1 MNTRAAVITPEQQQ
15 DLLIKLEALS
25 DALQAARDTC
35 LRQLGVEFE
44 PVGSPGAPD
53 CATISYGSTVALTG
67 ENANFTYAI
76 VCDEA
81 SAQWLTQR
89 FFELDPDAMP
99 PLADVADALSEF
111 PNVAGGVWKA
121 MRDRQGERYQLGL
134 PLFMRG
140 SSWLRFFSKG
150 VNAISQRL
158 DGPEGVSLQV
168 VLVWQSGVKPGGATS
183 MSTQIASAASEAA
196 DLPVNVLQ
204 EATQA
209 VVNTCEVQMGL
220 PLEIEANPGDPR
232 EASVQYG
239 SSIALTTEVGGGWN
253 LAVMGD
259 KDSCQKLTRI
269 LFAMEDDE
277 EPAMED
283 LADGIGEIANVAA
296 GVFKASRLEAG
307 QRVQIGL
314 PLFMEGRSCID
325 FFASGLQGLS
335 QSLNG
340 PDGISVHVII
350 IWQEGAK

>member
-1 MNTRAAVITPEQQQ
+1 MDETDEPE
-15 DLLIKLEALS
+15 
-25 DALQAARDTC
+25 
-35 LRQLGVEFE
+35 
-44 PVGSPGAPD
+44 
-53 CATISYGSTVALTG
+53 
-67 ENANFTYAI
+67 
-76 VCDEA
+76 
-81 SAQWLTQR
+81 
-89 FFELDPDAMP
+89 
-99 PLADVADALSEF
+99 LADIADALNEF
-111 PNVAGGVWKA
+111 PNVAAGMWKA
-121 MRDRQGERYQLGL
+121 MRDRCGERYQLGL

-140 SSWLRFFSKG
+140 NSWLRFFSKG
-150 VNAISQRL
+150 VNAVAQRL
-158 DGPEGVSLQV
+158 CGPEGISFQI
-168 VLVWQSGVKPGGATS
+168 VLIWQSGVKPGGIAS
-183 MSTQIASAASEAA
+183 MSTQTAVAASEAA
-196 DLPVNVLQ
+196 NLPINVLQ

-220 PLEIEANPGDPR
+220 SLEIEENPGDPR
-232 EASVQYG
+232 EANVQYG

-259 KDSCQKLTRI
+259 RDSCQKLTRI
-269 LFAMEDDE
+269 LFAMEADE